1 MWDEMWKKNMGCSRR
16 HRNNT
21 GVWRLKKHSQ
31 TNKHITQPSSAP
43 WIAIL
48 KKKNGYE
55 IDHTVYGYKTIK

>member
-31 TNKHITQPSSAP
+31 TNKHIAQPSSAP

-48 KKKNGYE
+48 KKKK
-55 IDHTVYGYKTIK
+55 TVMR